1 VTLRVLRFLNLVAS
15 GVLAG
20 VLVDFWAFTA
30 PALASLS
37 PEEVARVQQ
46 ALDARH
52 LLPAPV
58 LYAVV
63 NLTGLLVVVLPRRG
77 SAGIFALSV
86 TGLLCMA
93 VGTAL
98 TLVVKVPINADFL
111 SWSAGGTPSDWE
123 AVRDPLAL
131 VHALRTGLVVA
142 GFVFSLLAALFDRA
156 TGEPRAHQVP

>member
-1 VTLRVLRFLNLVAS
+1 MTLRVLRFLNLVAS

-63 NLTGLLVVVLPRRG
+63 NLTGLLVVVLLRRG

-93 VGTAL
+93 VGTAM
-98 TLVVKVPINADFL
+98 TLVVKVP
-111 SWSAGGTPSDWE
+111 E
-123 AVRDPLAL
+123 M
-131 VHALRTGLVVA
+131 LVVA
-142 GFVFSLLAALFDRA
+142 NHVPAALFDRA